1 MSRSVL
7 LFMALCLP
15 AAAFPQST
23 PDSATPTN
31 LRVTTRLVY
40 LDVIVRDGAGQ
51 PVRGL
56 TKGDFKIQED
66 GHPQQLDFFSA
77 HFSQPEA
84 DKASAKAA
92 PPSDGRT
99 FTNIP
104 AHTTN
109 SGSIN
114 ILLFD
119 LLNTPAL
126 DQLYARKQMLKF
138 LQTLP
143 PGQQLALFVL
153 SGRLHMIQNFTG
165 SSDQLAAAAKLIDA
179 KDLRLI
185 RSSSEQMQ
193 DSDYFADFAAAVG
206 RSPADALGAGVGR
219 LAAAL
224 NDEDNTNLE
233 TRAVATSSAFAEIAR
248 FTSGYPG
255 RKNLLWVSEDFP
267 LSVTADLQYNDLSH
281 VNQFELGD
289 LPGSLEAA
297 NAIANAQIAVY
308 PISVAGLRNDSI
320 GAESSGTGSV
330 SLGDGTKMNTTLSN
344 SFNVRQQQFN
354 IMNELARQ
362 TGGKAFMN
370 TNDLAGAMLRGVED
384 GSNYYTLAYRP
395 SNPNWDGKFRKIKV
409 DLDKSGYNLTYRR
422 GYFAVAD
429 EMPAQSPV
437 QELNAALQPDVL
449 ESTMLRLTS
458 ELLPP
463 DSSRPAL
470 QVDTTLDIGN
480 LAFSTDQNGNRHAK
494 VLVML
499 VAFREEGKPEPAR
512 QTSSALNLDFTPEQY
527 KTYLASGVKFR
538 QQLPLAPGKYRL
550 RLGVSDVTNHRLGT
564 LIVPVEIAQSGKQA
578 ASNPGK

>member
-1 MSRSVL
+1 MSRFAL
-7 LFMALCLP
+7 LLTVLCLP
-15 AAAFPQST
+15 GSAFPQS
-23 PDSATPTN
+23 PAATPPTN
-31 LRVTTRLVY
+31 MRVASRLVY
-40 LDVIVRDGAGQ
+40 LDVVVRNSAGQ

-56 TKGDFKIQED
+56 TKEDFKVQED
-66 GHPQQLDFFSA
+66 GHLQQVDFFAA
-77 HFSQPEA
+77 HFGQPGAE
-84 DKASAKAA
+84 KASAQ
-92 PPSDGRT
+92 PVPHGDGRT

-104 AHTTN
+104 NHTTD
-109 SGSIN
+109 SGAIN

-119 LLNTPAL
+119 LLNTPEL
-126 DQLYARKQMLKF
+126 DQLYARRQMLKF

-185 RSSSEQMQ
+185 RSSSEQTQ

-206 RSPADALGAGVGR
+206 RSPADASGGGVSR

-224 NDEDNTNLE
+224 NDEDNINLE
-233 TRAVATSSAFAEIAR
+233 TRSIATISAFAEIAR

-267 LSVTADLQYNDLSH
+267 LSVTAQLQYNDVSR
-281 VNQFELGD
+281 VDQFELGD

-308 PISVAGLRNDSI
+308 PIDVAGLETDSV
-320 GAESSGTGSV
+320 GASSSGSAEV
-330 SLGDGTKMNTTLSN
+330 SGGGGKMNTTLSQ
-344 SFNVRQQQFN
+344 SFANRRQKFDL
-354 IMNELARQ
+354 MNELARQ

-370 TNDLAGAMLRGVED
+370 TNDLAGAMQRSVED

-395 SNPNWDGKFRKIKV
+395 TNANWDGKFRKIKV
-409 DLDKSGYNLTYRR
+409 DLDKSGNNLTYRR
-422 GYFAVAD
+422 GYFAIAD
-429 EMPAQSPV
+429 QTPAQAPAD
-437 QELNAALQPDVL
+437 ELNAALQPDVL

-458 ELLPP
+458 DLVPP
-463 DSSRPAL
+463 VPGRAAL

-480 LAFSTDQNGNRHAK
+480 VAFSADQNGNRHAQ

-499 VAFREEGKPEPAR
+499 VAFNEVGKPEPVR
-512 QTSSALNLDFTPEQY
+512 QTSSALHLDFTADQY
-527 KTYLASGVKFR
+527 KAYLQSGVKFR
-538 QQLPLAPGKYRL
+538 QQLPLPPGKYRL
-550 RLGVSDVTNHRLGT
+550 RLGVSDLTNHRLGT
-564 LIVPVEIAQSGKQA
+564 LIVPVEIAQSANVASPGAGK
-578 ASNPGK
+578 